1 VLNKNFDSLTF
12 RRRLVGTGADNL
24 KDMISSY
31 EDIYLNDSRD
41 KVVWL
46 LDKKGYPVKSLN
58 LKLRAPRGG

>member
-1 VLNKNFDSLTF
+1 
-12 RRRLVGTGADNL
+12 VGTGADNL

-46 LDKKGYPVKSLN
+46 LDKKGYPIQSLN

>member
-46 LDKKGYPVKSLN
+46 LDKKGYPIKSLN